1 MEDYSF
7 RPAEAPEGMEAPVG
21 QGSALL
27 GILGA
32 LGGAL
37 VGCIPWFLASTF
49 ASFFVGWLGFL
60 VGVAACCG
68 YKLLGGKKS
77 TRFAMVTVIVCSL
90 LALFAAEIA
99 SWMYVL
105 CSDPDWQADAAWY
118 GIPVARMAWE
128 SICMP
133 DNWGIILPNML
144 MGMAIGLLGVF
155 SARQKV
161 IAYTEPERAARL
173 ARPVEPAAS
182 QAAQANEAVGFAVP
196 GSFTV
201 TDKKWV
207 KVLVRV
213 FGVVCTLCFGLMLV
227 GIVADSVDNP
237 QDWTAAETVIFSIVA
252 LCLMALGV
260 VIFAQARR
268 RLVVEEEI
276 FSYLPAFGGARTF
289 SAADIAGMR
298 ISANGRWLIGREGQV
313 LARFE
318 DNQENSVL
326 LLQYLSQHGVG
337 LLAK

>member
-1 MEDYSF
+1 
-7 RPAEAPEGMEAPVG
+7 
-21 QGSALL
+21 
-27 GILGA
+27 
-32 LGGAL
+32 
-37 VGCIPWFLASTF
+37 
-49 ASFFVGWLGFL
+49 
-60 VGVAACCG
+60 
-68 YKLLGGKKS
+68 
-77 TRFAMVTVIVCSL
+77 
-90 LALFAAEIA
+90 
-99 SWMYVL
+99 
-105 CSDPDWQADAAWY
+105 
-118 GIPVARMAWE
+118 
-128 SICMP
+128 MP
-133 DNWGIILPNML
+133 DNWGVILPNML
-144 MGMAIGLLGVF
+144 IGMAIGLLGVF

-173 ARPVEPAAS
+173 AQPVEPAAS
-182 QAAQANEAVGFAVP
+182 QAAQANEAAGFAVP

-207 KVLVRV
+207 KALVRV
-213 FGVVCTLCFGLMLV
+213 IGVACILGFGLMLV
-227 GIVADSVDNP
+227 GVIASSVDDP

-298 ISANGRWLIGREGQV
+298 ISANGRRLIGREGQV

>member
-90 LALFAAEIA
+90 LTLFAAEIA

-298 ISANGRWLIGREGQV
+298 ISANGRRLIGREGQV